1 MTVEGVHKTTGMV
14 YTEAG
19 DGPAV
24 VLVHGWA
31 CGRSFWHNQIEALS
45 GVCRVLA
52 PDLRGH
58 GASSVPEDGYSLD
71 RLAGDIHSVCHGL
84 GAVPFVLVGHSMG
97 GMVAQRYALDYP
109 DDLAGLVLVATIA
122 ADPEKVLVSR
132 QIASASP
139 GEGFRS
145 AFLRYSASWFTLDS
159 DPEMVLWV
167 EDRMLRTP
175 EHVAMKLVD
184 AYGDMDVRE
193 ELSALDVPT
202 LVIGA
207 RGDASTP
214 VDRSVELSQL
224 IPGANLITVDEAGH
238 FVQLER
244 PDKVNEA
251 LMAFLAGLGH
261 LRGQTPN

>member
-1 MTVEGVHKTTGMV
+1 MIAEGVHKTTGMA

-31 CGRSFWHNQIEALS
+31 CDRSFWRNQIEALS

-58 GASSVPEDGYSLD
+58 GASSVPEDDYSLA
-71 RLAGDIHSVCHGL
+71 RLAGDIHSVCHDL
-84 GAVPFVLVGHSMG
+84 GAAPFVLVGHSMG
-97 GMVAQRYALDYP
+97 GMVAQRYALDHP
-109 DDLAGLVLVATIA
+109 DDLAGLVLVATTA

-145 AFLRYSASWFTLDS
+145 AFLRYSASWFTPDS
-159 DPEMVLWV
+159 EPDLVLWV

-184 AYGDMDVRE
+184 AYADMDVRE

-207 RGDASTP
+207 LGDASTP

-224 IPGANLITVDEAGH
+224 IPGASLITVDEVGH

-244 PDKVNEA
+244 PEEVNEA